1 MPRKRRHPLSLKDRA
16 EALKNV
22 GMRSACVVK
31 KTVPDG
37 DAAFHD
43 IMTRVRSV
51 LGVVDKAKRK
61 AGNMLFFVM
70 YDIESD
76 KVRRLI
82 VKYLQ
87 RKGCTRVQRS
97 VFLADLPLKEYDNI
111 RADLTEAQSAYD
123 NDDSI
128 LVVPVSTDMMQA
140 MRIIGK
146 NIDIDLI
153 MHSSNTLFLTMPRK
167 FWQECNLWLTLYFWW
182 RIYYCCLL
190 AVIL

>member
-43 IMTRVRSV
+43 IITRVRSV

-82 VKYLQ
+82 VKYL
-87 RKGCTRVQRS
+87 QRS

-153 MHSSNTLFLTMPRK
+153 MHSSNTLF
-167 FWQECNLWLTLYFWW
+167 F
-182 RIYYCCLL
+182 
-190 AVIL
+190 

>member
-70 YDIESD
+70 YDIGSD

-87 RKGCTRVQRS
+87 RKGCTCVQRS

-153 MHSSNTLFLTMPRK
+153 MHSSNTLF
-167 FWQECNLWLTLYFWW
+167 F
-182 RIYYCCLL
+182 
-190 AVIL
+190 

>member
-1 MPRKRRHPLSLKDRA
+1 
-16 EALKNV
+16 
-22 GMRSACVVK
+22 
-31 KTVPDG
+31 
-37 DAAFHD
+37 
-43 IMTRVRSV
+43 
-51 LGVVDKAKRK
+51 
-61 AGNMLFFVM
+61 M

-128 LVVPVSTDMMQA
+128 FVVPVSTDMMQA

-153 MHSSNTLFLTMPRK
+153 MHSSNTLF
-167 FWQECNLWLTLYFWW
+167 F
-182 RIYYCCLL
+182 
-190 AVIL
+190 

>member
-1 MPRKRRHPLSLKDRA
+1 MNLP
-16 EALKNV
+16 
-22 GMRSACVVK
+22 
-31 KTVPDG
+31 
-37 DAAFHD
+37 
-43 IMTRVRSV
+43 
-51 LGVVDKAKRK
+51 AKRK

-153 MHSSNTLFLTMPRK
+153 MHSSNTLF
-167 FWQECNLWLTLYFWW
+167 F
-182 RIYYCCLL
+182 
-190 AVIL
+190 

>member
-31 KTVPDG
+31 KTAPDG
-37 DAAFHD
+37 DAAFPD

-97 VFLADLPLKEYDNI
+97 IFLADLPLKEYDNI

-128 LVVPVSTDMMQA
+128 LVVPVSTDMMQT

-153 MHSSNTLFLTMPRK
+153 MHSSNTLF
-167 FWQECNLWLTLYFWW
+167 F
-182 RIYYCCLL
+182 
-190 AVIL
+190 